1 MDEYLRDF
9 VQESEENITEL
20 NNALLEL
27 ERDPDDDEAMGRI
40 FRMAHTLKGNAGA
53 MGFEE
58 ASNLAHAIEDLLEA
72 VRSGEVDVT
81 PELMD
86 EVFAGVDELETML
99 DDLRTYGEIRT
110 DASDTIERLR
120 EVKEAETGVPTI
132 TDPDGPALDEA
143 VEAAGELTDES
154 HDVYHVRLAIEENE
168 ERQNGRLV
176 VKALADAFD
185 LLGTVPDEDALA
197 SGDYDGTVDAVFGSA
212 VGEAAISAALD
223 PVDAVADDRITEVTD
238 RYEDANVEQTVV
250 EDEFDDLF
258 EEDPGA
264 DIDAETAQDMSVDD
278 LLSEF
283 DEYDDLDAMVEEMD
297 DVSGFDDLGD
307 AGSFDDI
314 DFGDELEEGPAGTGE
329 PAAEADLGFDEA
341 DSDEGEPAADSE
353 PEPAPAED
361 PDEEVDD
368 AAATF
373 AELKQEVDPVGFDE
387 LQDELAELEFD
398 EYSDEEEVGF
408 DELLGDDFEERDDDF
423 FAQGESAV
431 SSGQDEVTMDEL
443 VGDDVAGF
451 EDADEPTA
459 EESDD
464 LDFGD
469 GFADDGESAL
479 ADADSGLDV
488 DEAFDT
494 GDEPADAVETDPA
507 DADTADPIE
516 ADPAAADAAD
526 AESADAAAEA
536 DEADIGFEDADEP
549 TDTGFEDADEAD
561 DFGEVAEFD
570 EPEESATAEFGD
582 DLADEEPVE
591 LTEADDAVETEA
603 AAAAEES
610 TDEDDLD
617 LEAADETPAPE
628 EVDEIDLDEP
638 DDADVSDE
646 SPPADTVEA
655 EAPIEADEPA
665 GPEAAD
671 DSDDFGAGSFDEPTG
686 FDADSTEGDA
696 FGDDLGDDFE
706 LDAADPSETAAA
718 AADASITDGE
728 SDDAAAADADIE
740 SAEQAEAA
748 SLEDVDAADADGESA
763 DAAGDDE
770 ELTPLERARAR
781 SDPDLDDV
789 EVGEFELDEPEE
801 ADTAA
806 ASVDTGDFGDD
817 LGDGDFDAGPDTAA
831 DASSYGG
838 GFDDPGLDYG
848 DFDEPEAPS
857 ADEGDDAETAD
868 AGPTGPVVDAS
879 EYEVDIQTL
888 GDEESESD
896 TESEIQSIRVD
907 VEQVDKLLNL
917 VEGLVTSRVRLRR
930 TVEEGADPGELDD
943 ELDEL
948 EDLTGELQDTVMDV
962 RLVPV
967 KMVANKLPRVVRD
980 ISREQDKQV
989 AFEMQGESV
998 ELDRSILDQISDPL
1012 VHIVR
1017 NAVDH
1022 GIESPEER
1030 AELDKPDEGHITL
1043 SVERARDQVVIEVED
1058 DGRGLDPDRLRE
1070 EAVEEGILTAEEA
1083 EDLSDSEAFELV
1095 FHPGLSTASEVT
1107 DVSGRGV
1114 GMDVVKSTVND
1125 LDGSVSIESEPGEG
1139 TTIRLLLPVTVAI
1152 ADVLFVESGDEE
1164 FGVPV
1169 KVVRDIGP
1177 AVDVREEDGQ
1187 EVIVDGDET
1196 LPLVRLNEALETPG
1210 TPRNGDGMYLRIR
1223 GEVRPIAVHCDE
1235 VRGQQEVVVKPF
1247 EGVLGGIPGLSGATV
1262 LGEGEVVNI
1271 LDVKTL

>member
-27 ERDPDDDEAMGRI
+27 ERSPDDDEAMGRI

-53 MGFEE
+53 MGFED

-72 VRSGEVDVT
+72 VRSGQVEVT

-86 EVFAGVDELETML
+86 VIFAGVDELETML
-99 DDLRTYGEIRT
+99 DDIRAYGEIRT
-110 DASDTIERLR
+110 DASETIDTLR
-120 EVKEAETGVPTI
+120 AVKEAETGIPTI
-132 TDPDGPALDEA
+132 TDPDDAALDEA
-143 VEAAGELTDES
+143 VEAARDLTDEN
-154 HDVYHVRLAIEENE
+154 HDVYHVRLAIEEND

-185 LLGTVPDEDALA
+185 LLGTVPEEDTLA
-197 SGDYDGTVDAVFGSA
+197 AGEYDGTVDAVFGSA
-212 VGEAAISAALD
+212 VGEAAISAALE
-223 PVDAVADDRITEVTD
+223 PVDAVADDRITEVTE
-238 RYEDANVEQTVV
+238 RYEASRVEEGVI

-258 EEDPGA
+258 EEDPGS
-264 DIDAETAQDMSVDD
+264 DIDSSAAQDMSVDD

-314 DFGDELEEGPAGTGE
+314 DFGDDLADDGDSVAEPAGEAGRDDEE
-329 PAAEADLGFDEA
+329 PSAPETTTE
-341 DSDEGEPAADSE
+341 SD
-353 PEPAPAED
+353 PAPAED
-361 PDEEVDD
+361 PDEDVDD

-423 FAQGESAV
+423 FSQGESAV
-431 SSGQDEVTMDEL
+431 SSGQDEVSMADL
-443 VGDDVAGF
+443 VGDDEVSGF
-451 EDADEPTA
+451 EDAED
-459 EESDD
+459 ESDTDDSEDLD

-469 GFADDGESAL
+469 DLDTDTDESEDTEQPVADTFADVAPDPEDDL
-479 ADADSGLDV
+479 ADAFSDTEADVADVSETMADEPDAEATESEPDV
-488 DEAFDT
+488 D
-494 GDEPADAVETDPA
+494 PALDADVEDSVSA
-507 DADTADPIE
+507 DADTADSD
-516 ADPAAADAAD
+516 ADPDTGETDIDATPVEPDVESEETDDAIEAADAAVD
-526 AESADAAAEA
+526 A
-536 DEADIGFEDADEP
+536 
-549 TDTGFEDADEAD
+549 
-561 DFGEVAEFD
+561 
-570 EPEESATAEFGD
+570 
-582 DLADEEPVE
+582 
-591 LTEADDAVETEA
+591 DAVEV
-603 AAAAEES
+603 
-610 TDEDDLD
+610 
-617 LEAADETPAPE
+617 E
-628 EVDEIDLDEP
+628 EVDVEE
-638 DDADVSDE
+638 
-646 SPPADTVEA
+646 VEA
-655 EAPIEADEPA
+655 EASADTDEVD
-665 GPEAAD
+665 AD
-671 DSDDFGAGSFDEPTG
+671 DTGDSDDFDGFDDAEETVEPAQAAEAAEVDDGSEAAEAEDVSEPTDADDELDG
-686 FDADSTEGDA
+686 FDGVEDFDTGSVDVGGFE
-696 FGDDLGDDFE
+696 DDGLDDFD
-706 LDAADPSETAAA
+706 LDAADPSEPSAATADST
-718 AADASITDGE
+718 ADATAT
-728 SDDAAAADADIE
+728 DDAEGLDSIDAV
-740 SAEQAEAA
+740 
-748 SLEDVDAADADGESA
+748 EDEPSVDGDTTVDDSA
-763 DAAGDDE
+763 DSDVEPDEADTAQPTDDE

-781 SDPDLDDV
+781 SDLDLDDV
-789 EVGEFELDEPEE
+789 EVGEFELDEAE
-801 ADTAA
+801 AQAA
-806 ASVDTGDFGDD
+806 TETTVET
-817 LGDGDFDAGPDTAA
+817 GDFDAIG
-831 DASSYGG
+831 SSDFDSGTDSVTDSGSFGG
-838 GFDDPGLDYG
+838 LDDSGLDYG
-848 DFDEPEAPS
+848 DFDEPPADS
-857 ADEGDDAETAD
+857 TADEAGGDEPDDTA
-868 AGPTGPVVDAS
+868 TSGPVVDGSA
-879 EYEVDIQTL
+879 YEVDIQTL
-888 GDEESESD
+888 GDEDDDSD
-896 TESEIQSIRVD
+896 TEGEIQSIRVD
-907 VEQVDKLLNL
+907 VDQVDRLLNL

-930 TVEEGADPGELDD
+930 TVEEGADPAELDD

-967 KMVANKLPRVVRD
+967 KMVVNTLPRVVRD

-989 AFEMQGESV
+989 SFEMEGESV
-998 ELDRSILDQISDPL
+998 EVDRSILDQISDPL

-1022 GIESPEER
+1022 GIESPDER
-1030 AELDKPDEGHITL
+1030 EELDKPSEGQVTL
-1043 SVERARDQVVIEVED
+1043 RVERARDQVVIEVED

-1070 EAVEEGILTAEEA
+1070 EAVEEGILTEEEA
-1083 EDLSDSEAFELV
+1083 ATLPDSEAYDLI
-1095 FHPGLSTASEVT
+1095 FHPGLSTAPEVT

-1125 LDGSVSIESEPGEG
+1125 LDGTVSVESERGEG
-1139 TTIRLLLPVTVAI
+1139 TTIRMLLPVTVAI

-1196 LPLVRLNEALETPG
+1196 LPLVRLNEALGTPG
-1210 TPRNGDGMYLRIR
+1210 TPRNGTGMYLRIR
-1223 GEVRPIAVHCDE
+1223 SGVRPLAIHCDE